1 MAKLGKIIIGLI
13 LGTSIGLNLWQWQEN
28 KNNPNGYKVEGVID
42 GDTLVLEG
50 NAKIRLRGVDAPELK
65 FCGGEEAKKEL
76 EKLVNGKTVEI
87 REKIMDLKARPMAL
101 VYSDNILVNKK
112 MIESGWAKYH
122 SDVISKRQ
130 ELKTSGE
137 TARENKLGIW
147 SEMCRQTENKAEP
160 KCKIKGNIDDNARSR
175 KIYYYPGCAQYEF
188 TIIEKNMGEEWF
200 YSKEKAEAAGYQKS
214 KNCKE

>member
-1 MAKLGKIIIGLI
+1 MEKLGKIIIGLI
-13 LGTSIGLNLWQWQEN
+13 LGASLGLNLWQWQEN

-76 EKLVNGKTVEI
+76 EKLVKGKSVQI
-87 REKIMDLKARPMAL
+87 KEKIMDLKARPMAL
-101 VYSDNILVNKK
+101 VYIGDTLVNQT
-112 MIESGWAKYH
+112 MIASGWAKYH
-122 SDVISKRQ
+122 SDAISKRN
-130 ELKTSGE
+130 ELKATGE
-137 TARENKLGIW
+137 TARNNQLGLW
-147 SEMCRQTENKAEP
+147 SEQCRQTENKTDPE
-160 KCKIKGNIDDNARSR
+160 CNIKGNIDDNARSR

-200 YSKEKAEAAGYQKS
+200 CSKEAAEAADYQKS
-214 KNCKE
+214 KNCK